1 MTEEAWFDF
10 RKGKEIF
17 CSQNVETG
25 FVAHL
30 SLYLN
35 AIDATFPEGKST
47 GA

>member
-17 CSQNVETG
+17 CSQNV
-25 FVAHL
+25 AHL

-35 AIDATFPEGKST
+35 AIDVTFPEGKST